1 MLRRSGVLAH
11 CLLRLKPVHYRLAR
25 ICCCLGWPSA
35 SASKFGAGKRRNA
48 LVIVRQA
55 SPPSLH
61 FSQVAT
67 RFAVCAAPCILGQFA
82 TIICNGV
89 EALWLGI
96 VQGLGRTLLVIL
108 HAQRATGDARYSLL
122 AGSASMLVML
132 AGRSWLL
139 GVYFG
144 FGLMMS
150 GLLISLTNVSVDSLC
165 AGAMRTTVG

>member
-1 MLRRSGVLAH
+1 MYGLAIGFGVEIVVRHL
-11 CLLRLKPVHYRLAR
+11 
-25 ICCCLGWPSA
+25 IGA
-35 SASKFGAGKRRNA
+35 SKRRNA

-67 RFAVCAAPCILGQFA
+67 LFAVCAAPCIIGQFA
-82 TIICNGV
+82 SIICNGV

-108 HAQRATGDARYSLL
+108 HAQRATGDAHYPLL

-150 GLLISLTNVSVDSLC
+150 GLPISLTNVSVDSLC
-165 AGAMRTTVG
+165 AGAMRPTVG